1 MRVKTADGIELIEA
15 LVKLAVLATT
25 TLAQAQQSPPMLLK
39 ELDGTRPNTTYVAA
53 GTPGSEASVARVL
66 RDVERV
72 NGILSRAKEALGL
85 NNLQGQVVHYHAVT
99 SFSQAFQSDRTYP
112 PFFSS
117 MMEQE
122 AWFDPGRGVLRVDS
136 RTTFPGISPSSPAIL
151 VDDGEN
157 AESIIG
163 AQHTPV
169 SHRLATERYLNP
181 FAVIADWVRAGN
193 SLFIG
198 TKIYRDYP
206 RTVLQRDSP
215 EGRQWLFLDPK
226 SGFPV
231 KLEFVEPHY
240 LWAQRRI
247 EYVWSNWL
255 LASGVVVPGSA
266 FRIADDEI
274 EMSQTVGS
282 VETIS
287 PEKAP
292 ALGSVPHPGQAV
304 ADLPLFLRPIAPQT
318 FSVAPN
324 VWILSNP
331 GYNEALALINDEIWI
346 LDATQGE
353 QRAREDS
360 DAIAKLIP
368 GKHKINLVVTD
379 LAWPHVA
386 GLRYWVS
393 EGANIISHSAAR
405 DFLQKVIDRKW
416 PEEDALEKKR
426 QKKPSSIKLTFV
438 PIDQIRD
445 MAGGKIRL
453 VPIDGI
459 GSEVALLAY
468 LPGPRF
474 LWASDYI
481 QTLDGPSL
489 YAREVMR
496 AAERAGIMPQR
507 FAAEHLGLSEWSAVG
522 GAQSKGR

>member
-1 MRVKTADGIELIEA
+1 
-15 LVKLAVLATT
+15 
-25 TLAQAQQSPPMLLK
+25 
-39 ELDGTRPNTTYVAA
+39 
-53 GTPGSEASVARVL
+53 
-66 RDVERV
+66 
-72 NGILSRAKEALGL
+72 
-85 NNLQGQVVHYHAVT
+85 
-99 SFSQAFQSDRTYP
+99 
-112 PFFSS
+112 
-117 MMEQE
+117 
-122 AWFDPGRGVLRVDS
+122 
-136 RTTFPGISPSSPAIL
+136 
-151 VDDGEN
+151 
-157 AESIIG
+157 
-163 AQHTPV
+163 
-169 SHRLATERYLNP
+169 
-181 FAVIADWVRAGN
+181 
-193 SLFIG
+193 
-198 TKIYRDYP
+198 
-206 RTVLQRDSP
+206 
-215 EGRQWLFLDPK
+215 LFLDPK